1 MEILFSDDALAVCVK
16 QPGMLSQDGG
26 EGSVPD
32 SLRRALGGEA
42 FALHRLDRAV
52 GGVML
57 CARSGK
63 AAADWTRALT
73 QTGEKQYLAVVA
85 GDPGE
90 EGTYTDLLYH
100 DPRSNKT
107 FVVQRMRRGV
117 REAKLTFQRLARV
130 DYGGKTLSLVRI
142 VLETG
147 RTHQIRVQFASRG
160 MPVVGDRRYGSRVQA
175 DSPALWCARVTLLH
189 PGTGSRLTFEAKPKA
204 FPFDLF
210 AEIETERKLMEI

>member
-1 MEILFSDDALAVCVK
+1 MEILFADDALAVCVK
-16 QPGMLSQDGG
+16 EPGMLSQDGG

-32 SLRRALGGEA
+32 ALRRTIGGEA

-57 CARSGK
+57 CARSAK
-63 AAADWTRALT
+63 AAGDWTRALT

-117 REAKLTFQRLARV
+117 REATLRFKRLAAAE
-130 DYGGKTLSLVRI
+130 YSGTTLSLVRI

-160 MPVVGDRRYGSRVQA
+160 MPVAGDRRYGSRVQT

-189 PGTGSRLTFEAKPKA
+189 PETGARLTFEAKPQA

-210 AEIETERKLMEI
+210 TDTERGPGD